1 MNDLR
6 LILLG
11 IGLFI
16 IVVIYLWGTF
26 NQKLQNR
33 SHLRKLTNF
42 KRSSSEDIKVM
53 PTFDDDDEVS
63 TATLAELDKFLANPK
78 LPDIDTSDFSLS
90 EKTVAT
96 DGIDDEKE
104 IKLSKSTRGKLPDSD
119 ILDSPSTRK
128 QHSQKGA
135 EDKATQ
141 PITDVQV
148 ITFLIKASPGK
159 EFSGV
164 NILNA
169 TKTVGFRFGDMN
181 IFHHHGVEGLM
192 ADQPLFSLAS
202 MYEPGCFELEQME
215 TYKTRGLALFM
226 QLPSP
231 VDNVATFDLMQE
243 TVMRLTDMLQGEIWS
258 SKQKPIDKKTLQAMR
273 DVAAEFS

>member
-16 IVVIYLWGTF
+16 IAVIYLWGTF
-26 NQKLQNR
+26 KQKSQDR
-33 SHLRKLTNF
+33 SHLRKLTSF
-42 KRSSSEDIKVM
+42 KRESFEDVKVL
-53 PTFDDDDEVS
+53 PTYDEEDEVS
-63 TATLAELDKFLANPK
+63 AETLAKLGEFLSNPK
-78 LPDIDTSDFSLS
+78 LPDIDASDFSLS
-90 EKTVAT
+90 AKTVAT
-96 DGIDDEKE
+96 DRKDDEKD
-104 IKLSKSTRGKLPDSD
+104 IKLSRSTRGKLPDSD
-119 ILDSPSTRK
+119 IPDI
-128 QHSQKGA
+128 Q
-135 EDKATQ
+135 
-141 PITDVQV
+141 I

-159 EFSGV
+159 YFSGI

-169 TKTVGFRFGDMN
+169 TKRVGFSFGDMN

-215 TYKTRGLALFM
+215 TYKTKGLALFM

-231 VDNVATFDLMQE
+231 VDNVAAFDLMQE

-258 SKQKPIDKKTLQAMR
+258 SKQKPIDEKTLQAMR
-273 DVAAEFS
+273 DVVVQSS

>member
-16 IVVIYLWGTF
+16 IAIIYLWGTF
-26 NQKLQNR
+26 NQKLQDR
-33 SHLRKLTNF
+33 SHLRKLTSF
-42 KRSSSEDIKVM
+42 KRSSSEDIKLM
-53 PTFDDDDEVS
+53 PTYDDDDEVS
-63 TATLAELDKFLANPK
+63 TATLAELNKFLANSK
-78 LPDIDTSDFSLS
+78 LPDIDASDFSLS
-90 EKTVAT
+90 AKTVAT
-96 DGIDDEKE
+96 
-104 IKLSKSTRGKLPDSD
+104 
-119 ILDSPSTRK
+119 
-128 QHSQKGA
+128 
-135 EDKATQ
+135 DKATQ
-141 PITDVQV
+141 PIPDIQI

-181 IFHHHGVEGLM
+181 IFHHHGVKGLM

-215 TYKTRGLALFM
+215 TYKTKGLALFM

-231 VDNVATFDLMQE
+231 VDNVAAFDLMQE
-243 TVMRLTDMLQGEIWS
+243 TVMRLTDILQGEIWS

-273 DVAAEFS
+273 NVAAEFS

>member
-16 IVVIYLWGTF
+16 IAIIYLWGTF
-26 NQKLQNR
+26 YQKLQDR
-33 SHLRKLTNF
+33 SHLRKLTSF
-42 KRSSSEDIKVM
+42 KRSSSEVIKPM
-53 PTFDDDDEVS
+53 PTYDDDDEVS
-63 TATLAELDKFLANPK
+63 TATLAELDKFLTNQK
-78 LPDIDTSDFSLS
+78 LPDIDASDFSLS
-90 EKTVAT
+90 AKA
-96 DGIDDEKE
+96 
-104 IKLSKSTRGKLPDSD
+104 ST
-119 ILDSPSTRK
+119 T
-128 QHSQKGA
+128 
-135 EDKATQ
+135 DKATQ
-141 PITDVQV
+141 PIPDIQI
-148 ITFLIKASPGK
+148 ITLLIKASPGK

-169 TKTVGFRFGDMN
+169 IKTVGFRFGNMN

-215 TYKTRGLALFM
+215 TYKTKGLALFM

-273 DVAAEFS
+273 DMAAEFS

>member
-16 IVVIYLWGTF
+16 IAIIYLWGTF
-26 NQKLQNR
+26 NQKLQDR
-33 SHLRKLTNF
+33 SHLRKLTSF
-42 KRSSSEDIKVM
+42 KRSSSEVIKPM
-53 PTFDDDDEVS
+53 PTYDDDDEVS
-63 TATLAELDKFLANPK
+63 TATLAELDKFLTNQK
-78 LPDIDTSDFSLS
+78 LSDIDASDFSLS
-90 EKTVAT
+90 AKAVAT
-96 DGIDDEKE
+96 
-104 IKLSKSTRGKLPDSD
+104 
-119 ILDSPSTRK
+119 
-128 QHSQKGA
+128 
-135 EDKATQ
+135 DKATQ
-141 PITDVQV
+141 PIPDIQI
-148 ITFLIKASPGK
+148 ITLLIKASPGK

-169 TKTVGFRFGDMN
+169 IKTVGFRFGDMN

-215 TYKTRGLALFM
+215 TYKTKGLALFM

-231 VDNVATFDLMQE
+231 VDNVAAFDLMQE

>member
-16 IVVIYLWGTF
+16 IAIIYLWGTF
-26 NQKLQNR
+26 NQKLQDR
-33 SHLRKLTNF
+33 SYLRKLTSF
-42 KRSSSEDIKVM
+42 KRSPSEVIKVM
-53 PTFDDDDEVS
+53 PTYDDDDEVS
-63 TATLAELDKFLANPK
+63 TATLAELDKFLANQK
-78 LPDIDTSDFSLS
+78 LPDIDASDFSLS
-90 EKTVAT
+90 AKAVAT
-96 DGIDDEKE
+96 DK
-104 IKLSKSTRGKLPDSD
+104 T
-119 ILDSPSTRK
+119 
-128 QHSQKGA
+128 
-135 EDKATQ
+135 TQ
-141 PITDVQV
+141 PIPDIQI

-169 TKTVGFRFGDMN
+169 TKTVGFEFGDMN
-181 IFHHHGVEGLM
+181 IFHHYGVEGLM

-215 TYKTRGLALFM
+215 TYKTKGLALFM

>member
-16 IVVIYLWGTF
+16 IAIIYLWGTF
-26 NQKLQNR
+26 NKKLQDR
-33 SHLRKLTNF
+33 SHLRKLTSF
-42 KRSSSEDIKVM
+42 KRSSSEVIKPM
-53 PTFDDDDEVS
+53 PTYDDDDEVS
-63 TATLAELDKFLANPK
+63 TATLAELDKFLTNQK
-78 LPDIDTSDFSLS
+78 LPDIDASDFSLS
-90 EKTVAT
+90 AKA
-96 DGIDDEKE
+96 
-104 IKLSKSTRGKLPDSD
+104 ST
-119 ILDSPSTRK
+119 T
-128 QHSQKGA
+128 
-135 EDKATQ
+135 DKATQ
-141 PITDVQV
+141 PIPDIQI
-148 ITFLIKASPGK
+148 ITLLIKASPGK

-169 TKTVGFRFGDMN
+169 IKTVGFRFGNMN

-215 TYKTRGLALFM
+215 TYKTKGLALFM

>member
-26 NQKLQNR
+26 NQKLQDR
-33 SHLRKLTNF
+33 FHLRKLTSF

-53 PTFDDDDEVS
+53 PTYDDDDEVN
-63 TATLAELDKFLANPK
+63 TAILAGLDKFLANPI
-78 LPDIDTSDFSLS
+78 LPDINASDFSLS
-90 EKTVAT
+90 AKTVAT
-96 DGIDDEKE
+96 DGKNDEKD
-104 IKLSKSTRGKLPDSD
+104 IKLPDSD
-119 ILDSPSTRK
+119 IPNI
-128 QHSQKGA
+128 Q
-135 EDKATQ
+135 
-141 PITDVQV
+141 I

-169 TKTVGFRFGDMN
+169 TTTVGFRFGDMN

-192 ADQPLFSLAS
+192 ADQPLFSLAN
-202 MYEPGCFELEQME
+202 MYEPGYFELEQME
-215 TYKTRGLALFM
+215 TYKTKGLALFM

-231 VDNVATFDLMQE
+231 VDNVAAFDLMQE

-258 SKQKPIDKKTLQAMR
+258 SKQKPIDEKTLQAMR

>member
-16 IVVIYLWGTF
+16 IAIIYLWGTF
-26 NQKLQNR
+26 YQKLQDR
-33 SHLRKLTNF
+33 SHLRKLTSF
-42 KRSSSEDIKVM
+42 KRSSSEVIKPM
-53 PTFDDDDEVS
+53 PTYDDDDEVS
-63 TATLAELDKFLANPK
+63 TATLAELDKFLTNQK
-78 LPDIDTSDFSLS
+78 LPDIDASDFSLS
-90 EKTVAT
+90 AKA
-96 DGIDDEKE
+96 
-104 IKLSKSTRGKLPDSD
+104 ST
-119 ILDSPSTRK
+119 T
-128 QHSQKGA
+128 
-135 EDKATQ
+135 DKATQ
-141 PITDVQV
+141 PIPDIQI
-148 ITFLIKASPGK
+148 ITLLIKASPGK

-169 TKTVGFRFGDMN
+169 IKTVGFRFGNMN

-215 TYKTRGLALFM
+215 TYKTKGLALFM

>member
-16 IVVIYLWGTF
+16 IAIIYLWGTF
-26 NQKLQNR
+26 NKKLQDR
-33 SHLRKLTNF
+33 SHLRKLTSF
-42 KRSSSEDIKVM
+42 KRSSSEVIKPM
-53 PTFDDDDEVS
+53 PTYNDDDEVS
-63 TATLAELDKFLANPK
+63 TATLAELDKFLTNQK
-78 LPDIDTSDFSLS
+78 LPDIDASDFSLS
-90 EKTVAT
+90 AKAAAT
-96 DGIDDEKE
+96 
-104 IKLSKSTRGKLPDSD
+104 
-119 ILDSPSTRK
+119 
-128 QHSQKGA
+128 
-135 EDKATQ
+135 DKATQ
-141 PITDVQV
+141 PIPDIQI

-169 TKTVGFRFGDMN
+169 TKTVGFMFGNMN

-215 TYKTRGLALFM
+215 TYKTKGLALFM

>member
-16 IVVIYLWGTF
+16 IAIIYLWGTF
-26 NQKLQNR
+26 NQKLQDR
-33 SHLRKLTNF
+33 SYLRKLTSF
-42 KRSSSEDIKVM
+42 KRSPSEVIKVM
-53 PTFDDDDEVS
+53 PTYDDDDEVS
-63 TATLAELDKFLANPK
+63 TATLAELDKFLANQK
-78 LPDIDTSDFSLS
+78 LPDIDASDFSLS
-90 EKTVAT
+90 AKAVAT
-96 DGIDDEKE
+96 DE
-104 IKLSKSTRGKLPDSD
+104 T
-119 ILDSPSTRK
+119 
-128 QHSQKGA
+128 
-135 EDKATQ
+135 TQ
-141 PITDVQV
+141 PIPDIQI

-169 TKTVGFRFGDMN
+169 TKTVGLEFGDMN
-181 IFHHHGVEGLM
+181 IFHHYGVEGLM

-215 TYKTRGLALFM
+215 TYKTKGLALFM

-231 VDNVATFDLMQE
+231 VDNVAAFDLMHE
-243 TVMRLTDMLQGEIWS
+243 TVMRLADMLQGEIWG
-258 SKQKPIDKKTLQAMR
+258 SKQNPIDKKTLQAMR

>member
-16 IVVIYLWGTF
+16 IAIIYLWGTF
-26 NQKLQNR
+26 NQKLQDR
-33 SHLRKLTNF
+33 SHLRKLTSF
-42 KRSSSEDIKVM
+42 KRSSSEVIKPM
-53 PTFDDDDEVS
+53 PTYDDDDEVS
-63 TATLAELDKFLANPK
+63 TATLAELDKFLTNQK
-78 LPDIDTSDFSLS
+78 LPDIDASDFSLS
-90 EKTVAT
+90 AKA
-96 DGIDDEKE
+96 
-104 IKLSKSTRGKLPDSD
+104 ST
-119 ILDSPSTRK
+119 T
-128 QHSQKGA
+128 
-135 EDKATQ
+135 DKATQ
-141 PITDVQV
+141 PIPDIQI
-148 ITFLIKASPGK
+148 ITLLIKASPGK

-169 TKTVGFRFGDMN
+169 IKTVGFRFGNMN

-215 TYKTRGLALFM
+215 TYKTKGLALFM

>member
-16 IVVIYLWGTF
+16 IAIIYLWGTF
-26 NQKLQNR
+26 NQKLQDR
-33 SHLRKLTNF
+33 SHLRKLTSF
-42 KRSSSEDIKVM
+42 KRSSSEVIKPM
-53 PTFDDDDEVS
+53 PTYDDDDEVS
-63 TATLAELDKFLANPK
+63 TATLAELDKFLTNQK
-78 LPDIDTSDFSLS
+78 LSDIDASDFSLS
-90 EKTVAT
+90 AKAVAT
-96 DGIDDEKE
+96 
-104 IKLSKSTRGKLPDSD
+104 
-119 ILDSPSTRK
+119 
-128 QHSQKGA
+128 
-135 EDKATQ
+135 DKATQ
-141 PITDVQV
+141 PIPDIQI
-148 ITFLIKASPGK
+148 ITLLIKASPGK

-169 TKTVGFRFGDMN
+169 IKTVGFRFGNMN

-215 TYKTRGLALFM
+215 TYKTKGLALFM